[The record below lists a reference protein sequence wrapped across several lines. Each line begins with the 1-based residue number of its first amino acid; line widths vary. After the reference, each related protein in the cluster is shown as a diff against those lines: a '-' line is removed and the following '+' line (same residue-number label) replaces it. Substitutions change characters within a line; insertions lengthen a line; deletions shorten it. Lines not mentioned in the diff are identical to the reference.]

1 MREKLQNIVSAVF
14 SVFTLIAILGGGV
27 VFLMF
32 VLSLVIGG
40 ETGEFIALSARKTV
54 MPYFIRSATVGT
66 LAGLIS
72 FYTTGL
78 HALSIEKKIKK

>member
-40 ETGEFIALSARKTV
+40 GHTGRVDLVLYNGTSRTV
-54 MPYFIRSATVGT
+54 
-66 LAGLIS
+66 
-72 FYTTGL
+72 
-78 HALSIEKKIKK
+78 H